1 VLLENIIP
9 LTKNEKTEVP
19 EHYEC
24 PFLTKEL
31 WISATGK
38 FRLVVLQM
46 NLRKSLGE
54 LWKH

>member
-9 LTKNEKTEVP
+9 LTENENTEVP
-19 EHYEC
+19 HYEC

-38 FRLVVLQM
+38 FLLVVLLIISE
-46 NLRKSLGE
+46 N
-54 LWKH
+54 H